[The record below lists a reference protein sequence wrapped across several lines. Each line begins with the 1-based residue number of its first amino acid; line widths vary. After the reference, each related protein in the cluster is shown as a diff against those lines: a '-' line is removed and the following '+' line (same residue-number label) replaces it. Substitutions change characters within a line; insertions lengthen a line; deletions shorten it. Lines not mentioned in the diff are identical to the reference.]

1 MHSTFIHL
9 LYGLILV
16 AAGLACGLV
25 NTLASSGS
33 AISLPV
39 LLLFGLSPLD
49 ANATNRLSVLFGS
62 LMALR
67 TFHSKGEVR
76 WRAGLEMAIPATLG
90 SVGGVL
96 AAERLSGRSMGLV
109 ITAAVM
115 AAFLLLVTKLKS
127 VLERPTTGT
136 PGINTAGMFALLGVG
151 FWLGFIVLDGAT
163 YLLLVL
169 ILIFRYDLVHANA
182 LKALLGVATTLV
194 PILMFAGHGSI
205 RWPEGL
211 LMSAGSI
218 VGGYFGAR
226 LTMHERARFWIFRI
240 LVAVL
245 LLEIVHLGVQYGA
258 PYIRAYV
265 DPYVHF
271 WHPA

>member
-1 MHSTFIHL
+1 MF
-9 LYGLILV
+9 YGLVLLG
-16 AAGLACGLV
+16 AGLACGLV

-39 LLLFGLSPLD
+39 LLMFGLSPLD

-67 TFHSKGEVR
+67 TFHAKGQVK
-76 WRAGLEMAIPATLG
+76 WRAGFEMAIPATVG
-90 SVGGVL
+90 SVAGVL
-96 AAERLSGRSMGLV
+96 AAQRISARSMGLV
-109 ITAAVM
+109 ITVAVLAA
-115 AAFLLLVTKLKS
+115 LLLLLTKMRT
-127 VLERPTTGT
+127 VIERPQTGT
-136 PGINTAGMFALLGVG
+136 ARINAAGMFALLGVG

-169 ILIFRYDLVHANA
+169 ILMFHYDLVHANA

-194 PILMFAGHGSI
+194 PILMFAGSGSI

-218 VGGYFGAR
+218 AGGYLGAR
-226 LTMHERARFWIFRI
+226 LTMHERAKFWVFRI

-245 LLEIVHLGVQYGA
+245 VLEIVHLAIQYCA
-258 PYIRAYV
+258 PYVGSA
-265 DPYVHF
+265 HSHSL
-271 WHPA
+271 WT